1 MSFLRPL
8 LRLADCWVVAGFDFS
23 SEGPEDGLCASVVC
37 IADGIESESYPALDM
52 AVSARLPF
60 LRRRVADGACVG
72 GSGAST
78 FARLGRLAVEE
89 RAGSRSSG

>member
-1 MSFLRPL
+1 MEVEGSWVSFLRPL
-8 LRLADCWVVAGFDFS
+8 LRLADCWVVAGFVFS
-23 SEGPEDGLCASVVC
+23 SEGPEDG
-37 IADGIESESYPALDM
+37 PALDM
-52 AVSARLPF
+52 AVSVRLPF